1 MLATNNQLLPISEI
15 STDGGTQSRAE
26 LNHEVIMEYANS
38 MSVGGKFPPVTVFYD
53 GERHWLADGYHRVSA
68 AKQAGFSHIS
78 SDIKQGTLRDAILFS
93 VSANNYHGLRR
104 TNADKRRAVE
114 TLLRDKVWAGWT
126 NTEIARRCSVSDE
139 FVRSLRSDSSLPT
152 VGSEERTYI
161 TKHGTPAKMNVSN
174 IGSQTQ
180 KANNAEYSS
189 HELFVS
195 SKSDEHYTP
204 PEIIKAAI
212 DCMGEISLDPCSNS
226 HIEPNVPA
234 INHYTIDDDGL
245 LAGWRTPHLYMN
257 PPYSEV
263 GMWLK
268 KLVQECDNGNVEE
281 AIALVKADTS
291 TQWFQQ
297 IWANAVAVCFAHH
310 RLAFLGESNDGN
322 SATFASCIAYFG
334 SRPEQFYEAFQGK
347 IGVCVQVIEP
357 EFHFGR

>member
-26 LNHEVIMEYANS
+26 LNDEVIIEYAHS
-38 MSVGGKFPPVTVFYD
+38 MSIGGKFPPVVVFYD
-53 GERHWLADGYHRVSA
+53 GERYWLADGYHRVWA
-68 AKQAGFSHIS
+68 AKKANLTHIS

-93 VSANNYHGLRR
+93 VGANSSHGLRR

-114 TLLRDKVWAGWT
+114 TLVKDEEWKAWSNVKMARHCGVTEFLVREVKSSIFDLIEDTQVRQVERNGKT
-126 NTEIARRCSVSDE
+126 YLQNTTA
-139 FVRSLRSDSSLPT
+139 
-152 VGSEERTYI
+152 
-161 TKHGTPAKMNVSN
+161 
-174 IGSQTQ
+174 IGSRPTIPDRLQR
-180 KANNAEYSS
+180 EGY
-189 HELFVS
+189 EPFIS

-204 PEIIKAAI
+204 PEIIKAVI
-212 DCMGEISLDPCSNS
+212 NCMGEISLDPCSNS
-226 HIEPNVPA
+226 HLEPNVPA

-245 LAGWRTPHLYMN
+245 LATWQTPHLYMN